1 VFIWFSRINTL
12 KCSYSILAEAFMS
25 LSPLPVLFVSH
36 GAPTFATDPGV
47 AGPRLGEVGR
57 RLAGVSAVL
66 VVSPHWQTDGA
77 VHVGS
82 VAAPETI
89 HDFGGF
95 PRALYALRYP
105 VAGHPVLA
113 QRAAGLLG
121 DAGFPVRMDETRGLD
136 HGAWVPLMHL
146 LPDAGVPV
154 FQVSP
159 PHGMDTAGALALG
172 RALAPLREQGV
183 LIVGSGSLTHNL
195 YEFRG
200 QHLHPEAYAAEFT
213 QWVREAMQAGDVEAL
228 LDYRQRAPHAQRAH
242 PTEEHFLPLLVAVG
256 AATPAD
262 PVEVID
268 GGIVHGVLSMESY
281 VLGVL
286 AA

>member
-1 VFIWFSRINTL
+1 
-12 KCSYSILAEAFMS
+12 MS
-25 LSPLPVLFVSH
+25 ASLPVLFISH
-36 GAPTFATDPGV
+36 GAPTFAIDPGV

-57 RLAGVSAVL
+57 RLTGVSAVL

-95 PRALYALRYP
+95 PPALYALRYP
-105 VAGHPVLA
+105 APGHPA
-113 QRAAGLLG
+113 MARRAAELLS
-121 DAGFPVRMDETRGLD
+121 DAGFPVRIDENRGLD

-154 FQVSP
+154 FQVSL
-159 PHGMDTAGALALG
+159 PHGLDTAGALALG

-195 YEFRG
+195 YEVRG
-200 QHLHPEAYAAEFT
+200 QHPQPAAYAVEFT
-213 QWVREAMQAGDVEAL
+213 QWVREAMLSGDTEAL

-242 PTEEHFLPLLVAVG
+242 PTEEHFLPLLVTVG
-256 AATPAD
+256 AGSTGD

-268 GGIVHGVLSMESY
+268 GGIVYGVLAMESY
-281 VLGVL
+281 VVGKL